1 MPDKVKAAIY
11 IRVARTDD
19 IAIEQ
24 QKKQLRIFAQKQ
36 GYNDIAIYSDNG
48 YNGLN
53 LNRPAFIQMESDIQ
67 AGLINT
73 VVIRDT
79 SRISRNYLH
88 IGKWLDDMRSR
99 NIRVISANDNFD
111 SSNYNAVDASFAEAI
126 EKYYKESHSQKIKA
140 GIAHSRQRKLGQ
152 AAKL

>member
-1 MPDKVKAAIY
+1 MSDKIKAAVY
-11 IRVARTDD
+11 IRVARMDD
-19 IAIEQ
+19 TAIEQ
-24 QKKQLRIFAQKQ
+24 QKKQLRVFAKEQ
-36 GYNDIAIYSDNG
+36 GYNDVAIYSDNG
-48 YNGLN
+48 YSGLN
-53 LNRPAFIQMESDIQ
+53 FNRPAFMQMESDIQ

-111 SSNYNAVDASFAEAI
+111 SDNYNTADASIAEAI
-126 EKYYKESHSQKIKA
+126 EKHYKESHSQKIKA
-140 GIAHSRQRKLGQ
+140 GIAHARQRKLER
-152 AAKL
+152 AT